1 MMLDEYRFILQLAPM
16 GTTRM
21 LQSVRIADGSLHFLQ
36 TWFGSSSKSFCCQ
49 AAMSQFY
56 HSQSPNG
63 HIQNEYQEHSADDR
77 FLDFDLSKG
86 SPRET
91 IQYQRAE
98 PAQQEQ
104 KSDDDDNAFDFLDHS
119 RNGDD
124 AISTCSDDESGRFHD
139 VSPETVVQ
147 RIEDIILSQS
157 ILEPLAAMEVPTVQ
171 HPHKTF
177 LHNTHCRILTSM
189 FLVADF
195 CHELLLSHR
204 TTTIR
209 EVYYH
214 FVTHFRNQ
222 AECDKAIW
230 DLAASIRVPRSA
242 LGLVASPKG
251 WCCGCL
257 ELYDKQTGDLMW
269 NGRVLDSQYG
279 MAITMNLLQ
288 ATVESTDA
296 RCIIVIEKEG
306 VYTRLSEDK
315 FFQQYPC
322 ILVTG
327 KGFPDI
333 ATRQWVQHLQRVL
346 NLPVYG
352 LCDGNPYG
360 ISVLH
365 TYQYDQKSGVA
376 YSASSQARHG
386 RTSTFHVK
394 WLGLRPSQLEKLA
407 LPPSVFQQL
416 TDLDK
421 KRLDSLMNETHI
433 FHQQGNSELRIQEL
447 EDLES
452 GGRKVELEAL
462 NWLGMDFLC
471 QWLKNIVEQYD
482 EEIASGQDGTSTA
495 II

>member
-1 MMLDEYRFILQLAPM
+1 MISEDHKNESDD
-16 GTTRM
+16 
-21 LQSVRIADGSLHFLQ
+21 QSISFGMSH
-36 TWFGSSSKSFCCQ
+36 GSSPQILGLDLDKSIDSIIPCGPGCSSDV
-49 AAMSQFY
+49 ASMSSSSDESDEF
-56 HSQSPNG
+56 N
-63 HIQNEYQEHSADDR
+63 DVT
-77 FLDFDLSKG
+77 
-86 SPRET
+86 RET
-91 IQYQRAE
+91 VI
-98 PAQQEQ
+98 
-104 KSDDDDNAFDFLDHS
+104 
-119 RNGDD
+119 
-124 AISTCSDDESGRFHD
+124 
-139 VSPETVVQ
+139 Q
-147 RIEDIILSQS
+147 RIEDIILRHS
-157 ILEPLAAMEVPTVQ
+157 ILEPLGARQVPKIQ
-171 HPHKTF
+171 HPQKTF
-177 LHNTHCRILTSM
+177 LHKTHCRALTSM

-195 CHELLLSHR
+195 CHELLISNR

-230 DLAASIRVPRSA
+230 DLAAVLRIPRSA
-242 LGLVASPKG
+242 LGLAASPKG

-269 NGRVLDSQYG
+269 NGRVLDVHG
-279 MAITMNLLQ
+279 IAITMSLLR
-288 ATVESTDA
+288 AEIHTEDA
-296 RCIIVIEKEG
+296 RCILVIEKEG

-365 TYQYDQKSGVA
+365 TYQYGQRAGALGASSSNGRRQQKS
-376 YSASSQARHG
+376 
-386 RTSTFHVK
+386 TFKMK
-394 WLGLRPSQLEKLA
+394 WLGIRPSQLSELN

-421 KRLDSLMNETHI
+421 KRLESLRNETHP
-433 FHQQGNSELRIQEL
+433 FQQQGNSIIRAQEL
-447 EDLES
+447 GDLES

-462 NWLGMDFLC
+462 NWLGLDFLC
-471 QWLKNIVEQYD
+471 RWVRMKLEQHD
-482 EEIASGQDGTSTA
+482 KEIAAGLTNETSTT

>member
-1 MMLDEYRFILQLAPM
+1 
-16 GTTRM
+16 
-21 LQSVRIADGSLHFLQ
+21 
-36 TWFGSSSKSFCCQ
+36 
-49 AAMSQFY
+49 MSQY
-56 HSQSPNG
+56 HHSQSHYDNVPNAYS
-63 HIQNEYQEHSADDR
+63 QQHSVDDH
-77 FLDFDLSKG
+77 FLDLDPSQGSNLEMMIQHQGAEMAQEQRSDNDNNSFDL
-86 SPRET
+86 
-91 IQYQRAE
+91 
-98 PAQQEQ
+98 
-104 KSDDDDNAFDFLDHS
+104 DNNDSARD
-119 RNGDD
+119 DD
-124 AISTCSDDESGRFHD
+124 AISSDEDSEDFHD
-139 VSPETVVQ
+139 VSRETVIQ

-157 ILEPLAAMEVPTVQ
+157 ILEPLAAKEVPTVR

-189 FLVADF
+189 FMVADF
-195 CHELLLSHR
+195 CHELLISHR

-230 DLAASIRVPRSA
+230 DLAASIRVPRAA

-269 NGRVLDSQYG
+269 NGRVLDIHG

-288 ATVESTDA
+288 ATVESPDA

-315 FFQQYPC
+315 FFQQYPS

-376 YSASSQARHG
+376 YAASSQGRRG
-386 RTSTFHVK
+386 RTNTFHVK
-394 WLGLRPSQLEKLA
+394 WLGLRPSQLEELA

-421 KRLDSLMNETHI
+421 KRLESLMNETHI
-433 FHQQGNSELRIQEL
+433 FHQLGNSELRIQEL

-471 QWLKNIVEQYD
+471 QWLKNILEQH
-482 EEIASGQDGTSTA
+482 EEEEASGQDGTTS
-495 II
+495 III

>member
-1 MMLDEYRFILQLAPM
+1 
-16 GTTRM
+16 
-21 LQSVRIADGSLHFLQ
+21 
-36 TWFGSSSKSFCCQ
+36 
-49 AAMSQFY
+49 MSQHH
-56 HSQSPNG
+56 HSQSQQYDHAPND
-63 HIQNEYQEHSADDR
+63 YSEHVKYSADNH
-77 FLDFDLSKG
+77 FLDLDPSQGG
-86 SPRET
+86 SNLEM
-91 IQYQRAE
+91 IQHQPAELAHEQRSDAE
-98 PAQQEQ
+98 NSFAFGGGGGGDADDVSRD
-104 KSDDDDNAFDFLDHS
+104 SD
-119 RNGDD
+119 G
-124 AISTCSDDESGRFHD
+124 ISSDEDSEDFHD
-139 VSPETVVQ
+139 VSRETVIQ

-157 ILEPLAAMEVPTVQ
+157 ILEPLAAREVPAVQ

-177 LHNTHCRILTSM
+177 LHNIHCRILTSM

-195 CHELLLSHR
+195 CHELLIGRR

-230 DLAASIRVPRSA
+230 DLAASIRVPRAA

-269 NGRVLDSQYG
+269 NGRVLDIHGTGVS
-279 MAITMNLLQ
+279 ITMNLLQ

-306 VYTRLSEDK
+306 IYTRLSEDK

-333 ATRQWVQHLQRVL
+333 ATRRWVQHLQRVL

-376 YSASSQARHG
+376 YAASSQG
-386 RTSTFHVK
+386 RRGKASTFHIK
-394 WLGLRPSQLEKLA
+394 WLGLRPSQLEDLA

-421 KRLDSLMNETHI
+421 KCLESLMNETHI
-433 FHQQGNSELRIQEL
+433 FHQLGNSELRIQEL

-471 QWLKNIVEQYD
+471 QWLKNILEQHD
-482 EEIASGQDGTSTA
+482 EEVASDPDGATT
-495 II
+495 III